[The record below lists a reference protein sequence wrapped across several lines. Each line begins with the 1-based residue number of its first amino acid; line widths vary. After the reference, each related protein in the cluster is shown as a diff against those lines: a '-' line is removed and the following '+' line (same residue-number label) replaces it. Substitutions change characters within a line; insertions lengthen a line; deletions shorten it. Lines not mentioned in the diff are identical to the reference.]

1 MLPDVEANVL
11 PERVKLPTLREV
23 GESVDVLDP
32 SVTSRLPVTS
42 RLYSV
47 AANATLPVCW
57 LMYSAS
63 PTLKS
68 PS

>member
-47 AANATLPVCW
+47 AANATLPVC
-57 LMYSAS
+57 
-63 PTLKS
+63 
-68 PS
+68 